1 MVKTIHTNTDINNYE
16 MLKTHYS
23 VVFQLTIE
31 FYVILLSFCKEIPSS
46 NRHLQ
51 VYIPLTWLQ
60 VRKRFGIPINVK
72 YLTLLQFSN
81 WTSDWSNENSWEY
94 LKMANYEIPLY
105 NTNLHCPNPCARPN
119 VCHNDLNSNGLCMI
133 MPNEEVLNTI
143 PINMRVKLG
152 SVYAYDYEC
161 VCIDQY
167 VFNHTLK
174 KCVPIRRYCDS
185 SVCFND
191 GECEYLS
198 EEEQIIP
205 GIEFACK
212 CPPAWKGLAC
222 EEPRNPCLE
231 IQGLCGQHYCYRDPT
246 NLKYGYRCQC
256 PIGYRAI
263 SWGKPQCVNI
273 NECLEYTHDIC
284 LNGGI
289 CIDKDPSYSTTD
301 YNECSISCGIGLH
314 KRFRNCTLPN
324 RCIRSYIQISKCYGY
339 GLFCE
344 NTNIEESFQSGSKI
358 IQNFNYQWSIQELLI
373 IYSIIFMIPIC
384 LPICLVIYSFIKIS
398 QFVFYKIRIS
408 CKQRV

>member
-1 MVKTIHTNTDINNYE
+1 
-16 MLKTHYS
+16 
-23 VVFQLTIE
+23 
-31 FYVILLSFCKEIPSS
+31 
-46 NRHLQ
+46 
-51 VYIPLTWLQ
+51 
-60 VRKRFGIPINVK
+60 
-72 YLTLLQFSN
+72 
-81 WTSDWSNENSWEY
+81 
-94 LKMANYEIPLY
+94 
-105 NTNLHCPNPCARPN
+105 
-119 VCHNDLNSNGLCMI
+119 MI

-143 PINMRVKLG
+143 PMNMRVKLG

-301 YNECSISCGIGLH
+301 YNGITEVTSLGFQCICQNGYSGQRCEFRPPAIEWTEWSNWTECSISCGIGLH

-324 RCIRSYIQISKCYGY
+324 RCIGSYIQISKCYGY

-358 IQNFNYQWSIQELLI
+358 IQNWAIEWRQDDQYSINDTLYWNNLLIHWNDPNSTTYQIISNMTNTTPADQMVPTVMSLPQEL
-373 IYSIIFMIPIC
+373 
-384 LPICLVIYSFIKIS
+384 
-398 QFVFYKIRIS
+398 
-408 CKQRV
+408 